1 MHIRRIEA
9 SELLRDTGVPA
20 SLVTRVE
27 ASSQMQRRRFL
38 PLLGVP
44 LTAASCGLP
53 FTADNDQQEDYDVV
67 VYGGTVGGILAA
79 ISAVRAG
86 ASVVVLEPTEKLRV
100 PVAKCGR
107 SIAGIRR
114 KRVLSAGKWP
124 RRGWSFPCGRACVT
138 TAGNGSRCQC
148 CAQHFVPGC

>member
-1 MHIRRIEA
+1 M
-9 SELLRDTGVPA
+9 
-20 SLVTRVE
+20 
-27 ASSQMQRRRFL
+27 RFL

-67 VYGGTVGGILAA
+67 VYGGTAGGILAA

-107 SIAGIRR
+107 SIR
-114 KRVLSAGKWP
+114 KEGQSQEYVAN
-124 RRGWSFPCGRACVT
+124 VY
-138 TAGNGSRCQC
+138 
-148 CAQHFVPGC
+148 